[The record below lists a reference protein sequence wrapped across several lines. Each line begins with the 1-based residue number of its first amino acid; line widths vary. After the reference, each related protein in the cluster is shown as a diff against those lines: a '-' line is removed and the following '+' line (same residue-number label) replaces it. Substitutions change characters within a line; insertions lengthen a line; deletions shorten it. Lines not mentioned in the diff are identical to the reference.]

1 MPIVPMR
8 EILKDANEKSYAVG
22 SYNAYDLTLVRGIL
36 QAAEQEN
43 SPVILAHAPVHFK
56 YTNLESVAN
65 IMVYEA
71 RKTRVPVA
79 LLLDHGYDVDTCI
92 KAMGLGFNAVM
103 MDASKHPLEKN
114 IEMVSSVVNIAH
126 KSGCDVEGEIGYV
139 TRPISGK
146 DEGDDDDSMIDDT
159 SLYTNPED
167 AVKFIS
173 RTKADALAVAFGTAH
188 GIYLK
193 KPILDIKR
201 LAAINNLVNGVPLVM
216 HGGSGLSNL
225 DITNSIENGIRKINY
240 YTGMAISTA
249 ESTKEYLD
257 GIKDQVFY
265 HNLMMKAIDSVTSDI
280 AKSMRLFGSS
290 GKA

>member
-8 EILKDANEKSYAVG
+8 EILKNADENGYAVG

-36 QAAEQEN
+36 KAAEQEK

-56 YTNLESVAN
+56 YARLESVAN

-71 RKTRVPVA
+71 GKANIPVA
-79 LLLDHGYDVDTCI
+79 LLLDHGYDVKTCI
-92 KAMGLGFNAVM
+92 RAMELGFNAVM

-114 IEMVSSVVNIAH
+114 IEMVREIVEAAH

-139 TRPISGK
+139 TRPISGR
-146 DEGDDDDSMIDDT
+146 DEGEDDDSMIDDT
-159 SLYTNPED
+159 SLYTDPKD
-167 AVKFIS
+167 AEKFIL
-173 RTKADALAVAFGTAH
+173 RTNADALAVAFGTAH

-193 KPILDIKR
+193 KPELDILR
-201 LAAINNLVNGVPLVM
+201 LKEIQSLVKEVPLVM
-216 HGGSGLSNL
+216 HGGSGLSDI
-225 DITNSIENGIRKINY
+225 DITNSISNGIRKINY
-240 YTGMAISTA
+240 YTGMAIYTA
-249 ESTKEYLD
+249 EETKRYLD
-257 GIKDQVFY
+257 GIKDKVFY
-265 HNLMMKAIDSVTSDI
+265 HNLMMKAIDSVTNDI